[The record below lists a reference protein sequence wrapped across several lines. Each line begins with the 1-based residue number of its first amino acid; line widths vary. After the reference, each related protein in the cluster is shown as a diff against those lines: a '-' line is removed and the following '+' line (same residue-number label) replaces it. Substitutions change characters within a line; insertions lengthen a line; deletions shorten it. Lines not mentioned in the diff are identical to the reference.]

1 MEHSRH
7 LPPSNSFNPHLSD
20 AQTSRRFSRPMS
32 FLLQTNMMPR
42 PNCPP
47 TGKLRQRM
55 RWQWFNCNP
64 TQRGVM
70 SVLWAIALALTL
82 WIGLAAKLPAQGI
95 VQLEETIDTAAV
107 VLDGQ
112 PLFDVAA
119 YGETSAQERADI
131 ISSKLDNVV
140 NQTVSVSRT
149 GKTIILLDATGNA
162 IEDGELLTVEKNDVR
177 TFNRTNTPNVSAEQL
192 AAQWRTD
199 IQNALNQAEEERSVD
214 FLRRALLLSAASLMF
229 AAIAHWWLRRIQRRV
244 LVNPLQEI
252 KHLLKQSESDTARIW
267 TSLLK
272 SLASLALILARIGI
286 WCASIGYVVNLFPQ
300 TRESGYRAFRTI
312 RDSLLSPIF
321 PLGDHTYSVT
331 DIFILI
337 GAFFGIFLAATLL
350 TNVLRS
356 RILNI
361 AGISTGSQEAIA
373 TLTRYTLIAL
383 GTLVILQ
390 VWGLDLSSLT
400 LLASA
405 LGVGI
410 GFGFQN
416 IAKDFGSGL
425 ILLFERPVQVG
436 DFVEVGLFQGTVDRI
451 GARSTNVKTL
461 DRVSI
466 IVPNSYFL
474 ENQVINWSH
483 ENPLSRIS
491 IPVGVSYDADP
502 EDVRAL
508 LLQAAEE
515 HAAIVHFPKPQVF
528 FDGFGESSLNFLLL
542 VWIVQPNQ
550 QLIIK
555 SDLYF
560 QVFALLKRKDIKI
573 PFPQRDLHV
582 RSGQLPI
589 HLNSAHEFPLPTPS
603 IDSDAVNSDA
613 VNSNPGNREVPG
625 SS

>member
-1 MEHSRH
+1 
-7 LPPSNSFNPHLSD
+7 
-20 AQTSRRFSRPMS
+20 
-32 FLLQTNMMPR
+32 
-42 PNCPP
+42 
-47 TGKLRQRM
+47 
-55 RWQWFNCNP
+55 
-64 TQRGVM
+64 M

>member
-1 MEHSRH
+1 
-7 LPPSNSFNPHLSD
+7 
-20 AQTSRRFSRPMS
+20 
-32 FLLQTNMMPR
+32 
-42 PNCPP
+42 
-47 TGKLRQRM
+47 M
-55 RWQWFNCNP
+55 RWQWFNCTP

-451 GARSTNVKTL
+451 GARSTSVKTL